1 MKAVY
6 LCSTM
11 HEVTLMYI
19 TLSKYCEKHETKRCI
34 IIIVIIITYLLL
46 LSLLLLLF

>member
-11 HEVTLMYI
+11 HGVTLLYI
-19 TLSKYCEKHETKRCI
+19 TVSKYCEKHETKRFI
-34 IIIVIIITYLLL
+34 IIILLLIIIIIIIII
-46 LSLLLLLF
+46 